1 MIATVR
7 FVAALLVLALV
18 QLPAFAF
25 EQGSLMVWVEPGH
38 DIRALTRLAEN
49 YGERNDIEIT
59 VAAPDQAR
67 REFQQREVDNDGP
80 DIYIGHHDNLTD
92 WAMGGILT
100 AIQPPNAARNA
111 LNEPYWSVLAYQ
123 DVIYGYPLAVE
134 GVVQAC
140 NADLV
145 DEPFDSWQAMWQS
158 EADMRRHNARPLLFD
173 PTNLYLNYGLMTAQG
188 GYVFGRTE
196 TGEIDTTNV
205 GWTHPAA
212 VAALSFMQSM
222 IDGGL
227 LPDRVN
233 GEEVDRAFTTERAAC
248 VLTAAS
254 ALPDYESAGI
264 DLKVGPYPNLN
275 GATGRGF
282 AEVTAA
288 FINGA
293 TPNKTLARRF
303 IENAL
308 LNDAGFE
315 ALTPAVAP
323 AAPLRAA
330 ALDDW
335 LSDEDWHADAWQ
347 VWQVAEPLP
356 SVPAMGL
363 YWMLGNDAM
372 QAVLY
377 RNEPIQATLVNAAAQ
392 LSELAVIPE
401 LPEEEV
407 EEN

>member
-1 MIATVR
+1 MTAIVR
-7 FVAALLVLALV
+7 FIAALLVLALV
-18 QLPAFAF
+18 QTPAHAF
-25 EQGSLMVWVEPGH
+25 EQGSLLVWVDPGH
-38 DIRALTRLAEN
+38 DIRALTRLAEA

-59 VAAPDQAR
+59 VAAPAQGR
-67 REFQQREVDNDGP
+67 RAFQQREVDNDGP

-92 WAMGGILT
+92 WALAGILT
-100 AIQPPNAARNA
+100 PIQPPSAARNA
-111 LNEPYWSVLAYQ
+111 LNEPYWSVLTYQ
-123 DVIYGYPLAVE
+123 ETVYGYPLAVE

-145 DEPFDSWQAMWQS
+145 NEPFDSWQSVWQA
-158 EADMRRHNARPLLFD
+158 EGEMRRRNARPLLFD

-196 TGEIDTTNV
+196 TGEIDTNNV

-222 IDGGL
+222 IEGGL
-227 LPDRVN
+227 LPDRIN
-233 GEEVDRAFTTERAAC
+233 GEETDRAFTSERAAC
-248 VLTAAS
+248 VLAAAS
-254 ALPDYESAGI
+254 DLPVYQDAGI
-264 DLKVGPYPNLN
+264 DLVVGPYPGLN
-275 GATGRGF
+275 GEVGRGF

-293 TPNKTLARRF
+293 TPNRTLARRF

-315 ALTPAVAP
+315 ALTSAVAP
-323 AAPLRAA
+323 AAPLRPA
-330 ALDDW
+330 ALEDW
-335 LSDEDWHADAWQ
+335 LSDEDWHAQAWP
-347 VWQVAEPLP
+347 VWQAAEPLP

-363 YWMLGNDAM
+363 YWMLGNDAL
-372 QAVLY
+372 QAILY

-392 LSELAVIPE
+392 LSQLAVIPE
-401 LPEEEV
+401 LPEEET
-407 EEN
+407 EDN